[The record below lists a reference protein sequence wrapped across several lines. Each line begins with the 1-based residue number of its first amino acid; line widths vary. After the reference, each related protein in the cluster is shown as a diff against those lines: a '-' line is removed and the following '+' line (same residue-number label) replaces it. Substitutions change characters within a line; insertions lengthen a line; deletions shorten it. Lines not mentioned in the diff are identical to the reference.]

1 MDRCWFIALDKVM
14 NPSNK
19 QDALMTAYT
28 QSPDVVV
35 IGGGIVGC
43 ACAYYLSKAGVRVRL
58 MEKGPLG
65 VGASRAGMTHI
76 VTWEEPEIHLQLA
89 RASKK
94 LYAELSQ
101 ELPLDIQYRETGS
114 IAIVETPDKLEST
127 GEMVRRLQDWGL
139 KCGLL
144 SAEEMVAI
152 EPMIAPDVAG
162 GAYFD
167 EDAQVSPLYAVQA
180 LARAAQDHGST
191 IERFA
196 EVTGLELSPDRSQIV
211 AVQTVKSRIP
221 TGGVVIAAG
230 AWSGQVAKMVG
241 LELPI
246 SPRKGTL
253 VITSP
258 MPKDFLRCQILLAAG
273 YMDSVRS
280 GAGSGIAVA
289 ANIQQVKNGNLL
301 LGSSR
306 QFVGFEAAVDPQ
318 VISLMTRRNL
328 RFFPAIANLP
338 AIRAWTGFRPYTPD
352 LLPVI
357 SPVETIR
364 GLYIASG
371 HEGIGITEA
380 PITGKLISQLVTG
393 QTPEVPLDELSYAR
407 FASPS

>member
-1 MDRCWFIALDKVM
+1 
-14 NPSNK
+14 
-19 QDALMTAYT
+19 MTPYT
-28 QSPDVVV
+28 PKPDIVV

-43 ACAYYLSKAGVRVRL
+43 ACAYYLARAGVRVHL
-58 MEKGPLG
+58 VEKGPLG

-114 IAIVETPDKLEST
+114 IAIVETPDKLGAS
-127 GEMVRRLQDWGL
+127 GEMVRRLQAWGL
-139 KCGLL
+139 KCRLL
-144 SAEEMVAI
+144 SAEEMIQV
-152 EPMIAPDVAG
+152 EPVIAPDLAG
-162 GAYFD
+162 GAYFE
-167 EDAQVSPLYAVQA
+167 EDAQVNPLYAVQA
-180 LARAAQDHGST
+180 LARAAQDYGAT
-191 IERFA
+191 VERYA
-196 EVTGLELSPDRSQIV
+196 EVTGLELSTEQNQVV
-211 AVQTVKSRIP
+211 AVQTARSRIP
-221 TGGVVIAAG
+221 TGGAVIAAG
-230 AWSGQVAKMVG
+230 AWSGQVAKMLG

-253 VITSP
+253 VITPP

-273 YMDSVRS
+273 YMDSVHS

-306 QFVGFEAAVDPQ
+306 QFVGFEPAVDPQ
-318 VISLMTRRNL
+318 VVSLMTMRNL

-338 AIRAWTGFRPYTPD
+338 AIRIWTGFRPYTPD

-357 SPVETIR
+357 SPVEAIR
-364 GLYIASG
+364 GLYIAAG

-380 PITGKLISQLVTG
+380 PITGKLISQLVSG
-393 QTPEVPLDELSYAR
+393 QAPDVPLEELSFAR
-407 FASPS
+407 FQRAQ